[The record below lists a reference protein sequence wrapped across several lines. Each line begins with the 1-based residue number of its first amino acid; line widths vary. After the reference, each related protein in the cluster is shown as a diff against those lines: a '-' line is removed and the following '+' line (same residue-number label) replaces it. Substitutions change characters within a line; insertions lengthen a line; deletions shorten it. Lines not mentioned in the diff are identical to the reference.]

1 MDNLKLEY
9 NGLLKRVV
17 KYSRL
22 PQDVQKKYG
31 SDFMKVLD
39 RMDSIII
46 ELGFDN
52 CTRSDILDGFQIS
65 GGGE

>member
-9 NGLLKRVV
+9 NGLLKRVI
-17 KYSRL
+17 KYSQL
-22 PQDVQKKYG
+22 PKDTQEKYG
-31 SDFMKVLD
+31 GDFMKVLD

-52 CTRSDILDGFQIS
+52 CTRSDILDGFQMS
-65 GGGE
+65 GGEE